1 MAKTVSSSSDQ
12 LQIQNKLDTSL
23 ALQPMDNIPEERI
36 DSSENQKF
44 GRGNDNKI
52 SHQIKAEALAAFQT
66 PRQVLEQIDINPVNT
81 TPVARNL
88 QHIESQEGAFENG
101 YVIVMEIREHIG
113 VPHTLK
119 ENRTQMNQSF
129 RL

>member
-1 MAKTVSSSSDQ
+1 MMTQFKVKIASS
-12 LQIQNKLDTSL
+12 I
-23 ALQPMDNIPEERI
+23 AVQPMNNIPEERI
-36 DSSENQKF
+36 DLSENQGNTVDLEKF
-44 GRGNDNKI
+44 GRGNDNEI